1 MSITKQDI
9 DSFINGINKLPSID
23 KWGRRDYINSL
34 KAEMDDLRK
43 YTYRLSKYH
52 IGYCYGVLYD
62 VDRKNIEKNSDIK
75 LFKYLS
81 KLMLY
86 TLSGETDSRAGTET
100 EI

>member
-43 YTYRLSKYH
+43 YTYRLS
-52 IGYCYGVLYD
+52 
-62 VDRKNIEKNSDIK
+62 
-75 LFKYLS
+75 
-81 KLMLY
+81 
-86 TLSGETDSRAGTET
+86 
-100 EI
+100 